1 MALRTFVMNTVKV
14 ARNFAIALAFMV
26 FGAVGVTAQ
35 NTGTVTG
42 LVRDATTLAPL
53 AGAQV
58 AVEGT
63 VLDQL
68 KTVRFRNQD
77 QLQKLGNHFYAPIR
91 SDDVPIP
98 SREILVRQGIL
109 EQSNVNT
116 VLEMSRMITATRS
129 YEMVQKA
136 ITNLDSLDEK
146 AITISRVS

>member
-1 MALRTFVMNTVKV
+1 
-14 ARNFAIALAFMV
+14 MV
-26 FGAVGVTAQ
+26 TQDGF
-35 NTGTVTG
+35 
-42 LVRDATTLAPL
+42 PL
-53 AGAQV
+53 LGKKGRIQIKGNGPIEVDENGQV

-91 SDDVPIP
+91 NDDVPIP

>member
-1 MALRTFVMNTVKV
+1 
-14 ARNFAIALAFMV
+14 MV
-26 FGAVGVTAQ
+26 TQDGF
-35 NTGTVTG
+35 
-42 LVRDATTLAPL
+42 PL
-53 AGAQV
+53 LGKKGPIQIKGNGPIQVDENGQV

-98 SREILVRQGIL
+98 SREIVVRQGIL

-116 VLEMSRMITATRS
+116 VLEMSRMLTATRS

-136 ITNLDSLDEK
+136 ITNLDSIDEK

>member
-1 MALRTFVMNTVKV
+1 M
-14 ARNFAIALAFMV
+14 
-26 FGAVGVTAQ
+26 
-35 NTGTVTG
+35 
-42 LVRDATTLAPL
+42 
-53 AGAQV
+53 
-58 AVEGT
+58 
-63 VLDQL
+63 
-68 KTVRFRNQD
+68 
-77 QLQKLGNHFYAPIR
+77 KLGNHFYAPIR

-98 SREILVRQGIL
+98 SREIVVRQGIL

>member
-1 MALRTFVMNTVKV
+1 IQVDEN
-14 ARNFAIALAFMV
+14 
-26 FGAVGVTAQ
+26 G
-35 NTGTVTG
+35 
-42 LVRDATTLAPL
+42 
-53 AGAQV
+53 QV
-58 AVEGT
+58 AVVGT
-63 VLDQL
+63 VIDQL

-98 SREILVRQGIL
+98 SREIVVRQGIL